1 MWCST
6 PTGRCLRDV
15 QFGSAALADEV
26 VHIDGASHFGFKSQ
40 PERVTDVLVRIA
52 RSIS

>member
-1 MWCST
+1 VVFDADRSL
-6 PTGRCLRDV
+6 PRDV

-40 PERVTDVLVRIA
+40 PERVTDVLARIA
-52 RSIS
+52 RSIF